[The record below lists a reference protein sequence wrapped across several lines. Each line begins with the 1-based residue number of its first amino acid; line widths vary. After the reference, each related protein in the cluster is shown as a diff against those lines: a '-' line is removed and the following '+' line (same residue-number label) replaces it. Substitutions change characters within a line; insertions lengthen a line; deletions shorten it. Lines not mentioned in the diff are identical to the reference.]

1 MCNVCIFR
9 NVKEVLV
16 RDVNTPPHT
25 PNPPWWSYDSMRN
38 VCIFRNVKEVFV
50 KNVNTPP
57 HPPWWSY
64 DSMCNMLK
72 TQKNQILYP
81 HFRKPHFW
89 NLQPF
94 QGIVNG
100 TSQNWQ
106 PFQGRRISRMPK
118 TTTVKHHG
126 PDNQGLFPCLPAFCK
141 KAASSNKH
149 HNPWICWRCHAK
161 KIWPHRCLKTVQ
173 NSSVQGFWHMMHGFT
188 VRLADANSVEEH
200 LCLRSPKHGHQ
211 TGDQNPW
218 TKWPGGPSDVMP
230 VTGKARKLSETEKH
244 HHEDTWLWLKND
256 SPLRIQNDTY
266 YDICLINMS

>member
-1 MCNVCIFR
+1 MVQVQVCWYKGQR
-9 NVKEVLV
+9 
-16 RDVNTPPHT
+16 H
-25 PNPPWWSYDSMRN
+25 
-38 VCIFRNVKEVFV
+38 
-50 KNVNTPP
+50 
-57 HPPWWSY
+57 
-64 DSMCNMLK
+64 
-72 TQKNQILYP
+72 
-81 HFRKPHFW
+81 
-89 NLQPF
+89 
-94 QGIVNG
+94 
-100 TSQNWQ
+100 
-106 PFQGRRISRMPK
+106 K

-161 KIWPHRCLKTVQ
+161 KIWPHRWLKTVQ
-173 NSSVQGFWHMMHGFT
+173 NSSVQGFWHMMNGFT

-244 HHEDTWLWLKND
+244 HHEDTSLWLKND

>member
-1 MCNVCIFR
+1 
-9 NVKEVLV
+9 
-16 RDVNTPPHT
+16 
-25 PNPPWWSYDSMRN
+25 
-38 VCIFRNVKEVFV
+38 
-50 KNVNTPP
+50 
-57 HPPWWSY
+57 
-64 DSMCNMLK
+64 MLK

-173 NSSVQGFWHMMHGFT
+173 KLLCSRFLTYDAWVYCPSSWCKLGRRTLVSAVAKTWPPNRWPEPLNKVTRWTIWCHASHGKSPQAVRNRKAPSWGHLAMTQKWFT
-188 VRLADANSVEEH
+188 
-200 LCLRSPKHGHQ
+200 P
-211 TGDQNPW
+211 
-218 TKWPGGPSDVMP
+218 
-230 VTGKARKLSETEKH
+230 
-244 HHEDTWLWLKND
+244 
-256 SPLRIQNDTY
+256 
-266 YDICLINMS
+266 